1 MFSDVDPGEIVP
13 RLVLAL
19 IGIALML
26 FVSFG
31 LMWTQQRAIEDARES
46 QTEILAPPS
55 MLVRPSPNPVQKPD
69 PEVLRRKELA
79 AAIEAWQKKRDTSDA
94 GLEQLVS
101 AAALDPMG
109 VDGALQRV
117 LYDAVPPERCK
128 LIALRLAKT
137 RPGAAMAFL
146 HAAERRAKG
155 RADHDQLARALDEVR
170 LADARAALAGRLP
183 GVEPQHAGQLL
194 EPLRHHQD
202 PRLRAEA
209 LALLLDSA
217 LAASR
222 AAQDRK
228 DFPLADNRMRD
239 AADLV
244 TQLWLARLAFDA
256 DPWREVPAAVRN
268 DLEDDNPGATPEE
281 LLQALERHVRDHRW
295 TPPEA
300 EKLKAGMPL
309 LLASWG
315 VAELERHRESG
326 LDRLRGALRSGDAA
340 AKRVAIAGLQA
351 ACREALGKQDFAA
364 LVDLAGFMIAET
376 SMDAADPFRAELQ
389 KGLEASSAHL
399 GEKSPRTRVFVL
411 TLLADLLGEPAGAA
425 ARAEALAMGEQLMS
439 GLAARPADPQI
450 LRLPSGLPGYALMR
464 VENGTTF
471 HLMLFFAGPEKFY
484 VRMNPMRRGLLVMKD
499 GAYTTAVMGN
509 TEDVVPYRGA
519 QTFASDVKDA
529 RYTVKQEG
537 RGASSWYSAYSAAA
551 YGPYT
556 LLRVADGADE
566 KVVSAR
572 LTEKPPEEPDEARS
586 KAIAALK
593 TGTGTKAGDAVRE
606 LARHKASAEAF
617 EALAWALEDHPDANI
632 PFLVAEQ
639 IVRFRRRFDV
649 AKAFEKT
656 IAKAPPEKLAGYI
669 GYAARGRVAGVEKL
683 IAAGLA
689 RPEARKGLIRLLAGP
704 EIVLSEA
711 EKLLAP
717 LAADPDADTRNAA
730 LRALA
735 ERKSA
740 KGFAAAEALLASP
753 NVAERKSG
761 VFLLN
766 FYKDSPRTEW
776 LLGQLEARETDR
788 RLKGDLLLRLCAR
801 GGAAYP
807 ALLASRLRTGTK
819 ADKLDALHYLY
830 AWPGK
835 VDPLRPALQAAA
847 ADPDPQV
854 RQRAAQKLA
863 ELQAR

>member
-1 MFSDVDPGEIVP
+1 MGPGDIVP

-19 IGIALML
+19 VGIAFML
-26 FVSFG
+26 FLSFG
-31 LMWTQQRAIEDARES
+31 LMWMQHRAVEDARDN
-46 QTEILAPPS
+46 QAEILLPPS
-55 MLVRPSPNPVQKPD
+55 MPVKPVPTASQAPD
-69 PEVLRRKELA
+69 PEELRRKQLA
-79 AAIEAWQKKRDTSDA
+79 AALEGWQKKRDSSDA
-94 GLEQLVS
+94 GLEPLVS

-109 VDGALQRV
+109 VDVALQRV
-117 LYDAVPPERCK
+117 LHDAVPPERCK
-128 LIALRLAKT
+128 VTGLRLAKS
-137 RPGAAMAFL
+137 RPEAAMAFL
-146 HAAERRAKG
+146 HAAQRQAKG
-155 RADHDQLARALDEVR
+155 RADLDSLAAALDEVR
-170 LADARAALAGRLP
+170 LANARAALAGRLP
-183 GVEPQHAGQLL
+183 GVEPQHAGRFLD
-194 EPLRHHQD
+194 PLRHHQD
-202 PRLRAEA
+202 PRLRADA
-209 LALLLDSA
+209 LALLLEIA
-217 LAASR
+217 LVASR
-222 AAQDRK
+222 TAQDKK
-228 DFPLADNRMRD
+228 DYPLADDRMRD

-244 TQLWLARLAFDA
+244 TKLWLARIAFDA
-256 DPWREVPAAVRN
+256 DPWRQVPAAVRE
-268 DLEDDNPGATPEE
+268 DLEDDNPGATPEQ
-281 LLQALERHVRDHRW
+281 LLQALEGHVRNHRW

-300 EKLKAGMPL
+300 EKLKAGMPR

-315 VAELERHRESG
+315 VAELERQRESG

-340 AKRVAIAGLQA
+340 AKQIAITGLQA
-351 ACREALGKQDFAA
+351 ACREALVKQDFAA

-389 KGLEASSAHL
+389 KGLEASSAHF
-399 GEKSPRTRVFVL
+399 GGTSPRTRVFVL

-439 GLAARPADPQI
+439 GLAARPADPEI
-450 LRLPSGLPGYALMR
+450 LRRPSGLPGYAVMR

-509 TEDVVPYRGA
+509 TEEVVPYRGA

-537 RGASSWYSAYSAAA
+537 RGASSWYSAYSASA

-556 LLRVADGADE
+556 LLRVAAGADR
-566 KVVSAR
+566 KVASAR
-572 LTEKPPEEPDEARS
+572 LTETPPEEPDEART

-593 TGTGTKAGDAVRE
+593 TGTGTTAGDAVRE

-617 EALAWALEDHPDANI
+617 EALAWALENHPDANI

-649 AKAFEKT
+649 SKAFESA
-656 IAKAPPEKLAGYI
+656 IAKAPAEQVPGYI

-689 RPEARKGLIRLLAGP
+689 RPDARKGLIRLLAGP
-704 EIVLSEA
+704 EVVLSEA

-717 LAADPDADTRNAA
+717 LAVAPDADTRNAA

-753 NVAERKSG
+753 DVAERKNG

-766 FYKDSPRTEW
+766 FYRDSPRTEW
-776 LLGQLEARETDR
+776 LLVQLEARETDR
-788 RLKGDLLLRLCAR
+788 RLKGDLLLKLSAR
-801 GGAAYP
+801 GGTAYP
-807 ALLASRLRTGTK
+807 ALLAGRLRTGTK

-835 VDPLRPALQAAA
+835 VDPLRPALAAAA